1 LSLILDSLESH
12 LAAVEK
18 VKALEP
24 VIGRIA
30 ERILSSLSNGGK
42 ILLMGN
48 GGSAADAQHIAAEL
62 VVRFKITRKPISAIA
77 LTTDPS
83 IVTAMGNDFGFAL
96 LFARQVEAHARKGD
110 VVIGLSTSGTS
121 ENVFKAFES
130 AKAIGCETI
139 AFLGNDGGTIKS
151 IVDIPLIISSKDTP
165 RIQECHI
172 LVGHIICDLVER
184 GIATDAH

>member
-1 LSLILDSLESH
+1 MSHILDSINSH
-12 LAAVEK
+12 LAATGQ

-24 VIGRIA
+24 VIKQIA
-30 ERILSSLSNGGK
+30 DRILSVVHNGGK
-42 ILLMGN
+42 VLLMGN
-48 GGSAADAQHIAAEL
+48 GGSAADAQHMAAEL
-62 VVRFKITRKPISAIA
+62 VVRFKINRKPISAIA

-83 IVTAMGNDFGFAL
+83 IVTAIGNDLGFAM

-121 ENVFKAFES
+121 NNVFEAFKI

-151 IVDIPLIISSKDTP
+151 IVNIPLIINSSDTP

-172 LVGHIICDLVER
+172 LIGHIICDLVER
-184 GIATDAH
+184 GL

>member
-1 LSLILDSLESH
+1 MSIIRESIASH
-12 LAAVEK
+12 IATVENIR
-18 VKALEP
+18 ALEP
-24 VIGRIA
+24 TIEKIVK
-30 ERILSSLSNGGK
+30 RILSVLSNGGK

-62 VVRFKITRKPISAIA
+62 VVRYKLNRKPISAIA

-121 ENVFKAFES
+121 ENVYKAFVA
-130 AKAIGCETI
+130 AKTIGCETI

-151 IVDIPLIISSKDTP
+151 IVDIPLVINSNDTP

-184 GIATDAH
+184 GL